1 MGTADRLSLGLR
13 DRLATKIAVPAEII
27 ARTVERSTEAAFTLI
42 WATGADM
49 KKNVEIFVGIDISKA
64 WLDVAVH
71 EQEAAF
77 RTSNDDAGIASLVKR
92 LKKVKPTLIVLEP
105 TGGFEKL
112 VMAEL
117 THARLPAVV
126 VNAKRVRDFARATG
140 RIAKTDEL
148 DAKVLAHF
156 AAAVRPPVRDLHSEE
171 EEQLTALLTR
181 RKQVLNMLTMEKNR
195 LLTVRTKMRSEIEA
209 HIHWLSK
216 SLKALDKKIE
226 DFVESSSIWKEK
238 DALLQS
244 VPGVGPVTSATML
257 GMLPELGQLNR
268 QEIAALVGVAPVNKD
283 SGKKQGRRRV
293 YGGRA
298 DVRSVLYMAALA
310 AKKFN
315 PVIKKFYERLI
326 QQGKEKKVA
335 LTACMRKLLVILN
348 AMMHSNQPWRT
359 QYASSLILLSL
370 P

>member
-1 MGTADRLSLGLR
+1 
-13 DRLATKIAVPAEII
+13 
-27 ARTVERSTEAAFTLI
+27 
-42 WATGADM
+42 M
-49 KKNVEIFVGIDISKA
+49 KKAVEIFVGIDISKA
-64 WLDVAVH
+64 WLDIAVH
-71 EQEAAF
+71 EQAETF

-92 LKKVKPTLIVLEP
+92 LKKLKASLIVLEP
-105 TGGFEKL
+105 TGGFEML
-112 VMAEL
+112 VVAEL
-117 THARLPAVV
+117 TRAGLPAAV

-140 RIAKTDEL
+140 QLAKTDRL

-156 AAAVRPPVRDLHSEE
+156 AAAVRPAVRSLRTEQ

-181 RKQVLNMLTMEKNR
+181 RRQVIDMLTVEKNR
-195 LLTVRTKMRSEIEA
+195 LVTVRAKMRTDIQS
-209 HIHWLSK
+209 HIQWLSN
-216 SLKALDKKIE
+216 SLKELDKEIE
-226 DFVESSSIWKEK
+226 DFVEGMPAWKEK

-257 GMLPELGQLNR
+257 GMLPELGLLNR

-283 SGKKQGRRRV
+283 SGKKHGRRRV

-315 PVIKKFYERLI
+315 PVIRKFYERLI
-326 QQGKEKKVA
+326 SQGKEKKVA

-348 AMMHSNQPWRT
+348 AMMHSNQPWRA
-359 QYASSLILLSL
+359 QPA
-370 P
+370 

>member
-1 MGTADRLSLGLR
+1 ME
-13 DRLATKIAVPAEII
+13 K
-27 ARTVERSTEAAFTLI
+27 AA
-42 WATGADM
+42 
-49 KKNVEIFVGIDISKA
+49 EIFVGIDVSKV

-71 EQEAAF
+71 EQGETF
-77 RTSNDDAGIASLVKR
+77 RAGNEDAGIANLVKR
-92 LKKVKPTLIVLEP
+92 MKELGPTLIVLEP

-112 VMAEL
+112 VVAEL
-117 THARLPAVV
+117 THAGLPVVV

-140 RIAKTDEL
+140 RLAKTDKL

-156 AAAVRPPVRDLHSEE
+156 AAAIRPALRSLRSEE

-181 RKQVLNMLTMEKNR
+181 RRQIVDMLTEEKNR
-195 LLTVRTKMRSEIEA
+195 LVTVRAKMRTDIEA
-209 HIHWLSK
+209 HIQWLAN
-216 SLKALDKKIE
+216 SLKDLDKEIE
-226 DFVESSSIWKEK
+226 DFVEGTPLWKEK

-257 GMLPELGQLNR
+257 GMLPELGKLNR

-283 SGKKQGRRRV
+283 SGKKQGKRRV

-298 DVRSVLYMAALA
+298 DVRSVLYMAALS

-315 PVIKKFYERLI
+315 PVIKSFYEKLI
-326 QQGKEKKVA
+326 KEGKEKKVA

-348 AMMHSNQPWRT
+348 AMMRTGQPWRSQT
-359 QYASSLILLSL
+359 T
-370 P
+370 